1 MDGYIAEQGICCFIQ
16 YSSIDMKTGEIEV
29 VVFNF

>member
-1 MDGYIAEQGICCFIQ
+1 MDGYIAGQGICGFIY

-29 VVFNF
+29 IVFNF